1 MKKRAFSNSDKLKL
15 QHCCLRFPMSAV
27 ENETDEARLGWTALL
42 GGRNAAYSVILA
54 GGVTLHA
61 VNIYIVTTILPS
73 VVSDIGGLE
82 YYAWS
87 TTLFVVASIL
97 GSALSSRL
105 LDRVGPGCAYASATA
120 LFVAGTLICAAAPAF
135 PVLLAGRCVQGLGGG
150 FLLALAYAVI
160 RLVFPEALWSRAIG
174 LISAMWG
181 VSALIGPA
189 VGGVFAELNIWRAA
203 FWSLVPLSV
212 IFGTIAIAVLPRGSR
227 DEAEPSPLPQLVL
240 LTASVVAVSA
250 GSVSDNPLWN
260 GVGLLVAGLMAALLV
275 RTELGARARLLPK
288 GALDAGGRLVALYA
302 TIALLVTGMQTD
314 IFVPYFLQ
322 LLHGQSPLTAGYLAA
337 LMAMGWTL
345 GSMLSAGRSGE
356 AGIRAIRTGPIFVLA
371 GLAVLFLFIPVPG
384 GVGWRLV
391 PICVGLLLVGLG
403 IGVTWPHLVTNIFKE
418 TPASEQGLAAGSITT
433 VQLYATAFSA
443 AAAGMVA
450 NLGGL
455 SDPGGA
461 EGASSAALLLFGV
474 FLVAPALGLVSVR
487 RLAGR
492 RNPETPAEA
501 ACGG

>member
-1 MKKRAFSNSDKLKL
+1 
-15 QHCCLRFPMSAV
+15 MSTV
-27 ENETDEARLGWTALL
+27 EHETGEVRSGWKALL
-42 GGRNAAYSVILA
+42 SGRNAAYSVILA

-73 VVSDIGGLE
+73 VVRDIGGLE

-105 LDRVGPGCAYASATA
+105 LERVGPGRAYASATA
-120 LFVAGTLICAAAPAF
+120 LFMAGALICAVAPAF
-135 PVLLAGRCVQGLGGG
+135 PVLLTGRFVQGLGGG

-160 RLVFPEALWSRAIG
+160 RLVYPEALWSRAIG

-181 VSALIGPA
+181 ISTLMGPA
-189 VGGVFAELNIWRAA
+189 VGGVFAELSIWRAA

-212 IFGTIAIAVLPRGSR
+212 IFGTIAISVLPRGSR
-227 DEAEPSPLPQLVL
+227 DEAEPSPLPLPQLVL

-250 GSVSDNPLWN
+250 GSVSANPLWN
-260 GVGLLVAGLMAALLV
+260 ATGLAVAGLMAVLLV
-275 RTELGARARLLPK
+275 RAERGARARLLPK
-288 GALDAGGRLVALYA
+288 GALDTDGRLVALYA

-322 LLHGQSPLTAGYLAA
+322 VLHGQSPLIAGYLAA

-345 GSMLSAGRSGE
+345 GSMLSAGRAGE
-356 AGIRAIRTGPIFVLA
+356 AGTRAIRTGPVIVLA
-371 GLAVLFLFIPVPG
+371 GLAVLLFFVPVPG
-384 GVGWRLV
+384 SVRLQLI
-391 PICVGLLLVGLG
+391 PICAGLLLVGLG
-403 IGVTWPHLVTNIFKE
+403 IGVAWPHLVTNVFKE
-418 TPASEQGLAAGSITT
+418 TPVSEQGLAAGSITT

-455 SDPGGA
+455 SEPGGA
-461 EGASSAALLLFGV
+461 EGASSAALSLFGI
-474 FLVAPALGLVSVR
+474 FLVAPVLGLVSVR
-487 RLAGR
+487 RLGGR
-492 RNPETPAEA
+492 RNPETVAEA
-501 ACGG
+501 AFGD

>member
-1 MKKRAFSNSDKLKL
+1 
-15 QHCCLRFPMSAV
+15 MSTI
-27 ENETDEARLGWTALL
+27 ENETGEARPTWAALL
-42 GGRNAAYSVILA
+42 SSRNAVYSIILA
-54 GGVTLHA
+54 GGVMLHA
-61 VNIYIVTTILPS
+61 LNIYIVTTILPS
-73 VVSDIGGLE
+73 IVGDIGGLE

-97 GSALSSRL
+97 GAALSSRL
-105 LDRVGPGCAYASATA
+105 LERAGPGRAYASATA
-120 LFVAGTLICAAAPAF
+120 LFVAGALICAAAPAF
-135 PVLLAGRCVQGLGGG
+135 PVLLTGRFVQGLGGG
-150 FLLALAYAVI
+150 LLYALAYAVI
-160 RLVFPEALWSRAIG
+160 RLVYPEALWPRAIG

-181 VSALIGPA
+181 ISTLIGPA
-189 VGGVFAELNIWRAA
+189 VGGVFAELSIWRAA

-227 DEAEPSPLPQLVL
+227 DEAEPSPLPLPQLAL

-250 GSVSDNPLWN
+250 GSVSINPLWN
-260 GVGLLVAGLMAALLV
+260 GIGLVVAGLMAALLV
-275 RTELGARARLLPK
+275 RAELGARARLLPK

-322 LLHGQSPLTAGYLAA
+322 VLHGQSPLIAGYLAA

-356 AGIRAIRTGPIFVLA
+356 AGIRAVRTGPVFVLA
-371 GLAVLFLFIPVPG
+371 GLVVLLFFVPVPG
-384 GVGWRLV
+384 GVGWQLM
-391 PICVGLLLVGLG
+391 PICAGLLLVGLG
-403 IGVTWPHLVTNIFKE
+403 IGVAWPHLVTNVFKE
-418 TPASEQGLAAGSITT
+418 TPVSEQGLAAGSITT
-433 VQLYATAFSA
+433 VQLYATAFGA

-461 EGASSAALLLFGV
+461 EGASSAALLLFGA
-474 FLVAPALGLVSVR
+474 FLVAPTLALVSVG

-492 RNPETPAEA
+492 RNPGDAAEA
-501 ACGG
+501 AACGS

>member
-1 MKKRAFSNSDKLKL
+1 
-15 QHCCLRFPMSAV
+15 MSII
-27 ENETDEARLGWTALL
+27 ENEAGEVRPGWAALL
-42 GGRNAAYSVILA
+42 SGRNAVFSIILA

-61 VNIYIVTTILPS
+61 VNIYIVITILPS
-73 VVSDIGGLE
+73 VVGDIGGLE
-82 YYAWS
+82 YYALA
-87 TTLFVVASIL
+87 TTVFVVASIL

-105 LDRVGPGCAYASATA
+105 LDRVGPGRAYASATA
-120 LFVAGTLICAAAPAF
+120 LFVAGALICAAAPAF
-135 PVLLAGRCVQGLGGG
+135 PALLAGRFVQGLGGG
-150 FLLALAYAVI
+150 LLLTLAYAVI
-160 RLVFPEALWSRAIG
+160 RLVYPEALWSRAIG

-181 VSALIGPA
+181 ISTLIGPA
-189 VGGVFAELNIWRAA
+189 VGGVFAELSIWRAA
-203 FWSLVPLSV
+203 FWSLVPFSV
-212 IFGTIAIAVLPRGSR
+212 IFGIIAIAVLPRGSC
-227 DEAEPSPLPQLVL
+227 DEAKPSPLPLPQLVL
-240 LTASVVAVSA
+240 LTASVVALST
-250 GSVSDNPLWN
+250 GSVSANPLWN
-260 GVGLLVAGLMAALLV
+260 GAGLLVAGILAALLV
-275 RTELGARARLLPK
+275 RVEPGARARLLPK
-288 GALDAGGRLVALYA
+288 GALDSGGRLVALYA
-302 TIALLVTGMQTD
+302 TIALLVMGMQTD

-356 AGIRAIRTGPIFVLA
+356 AGIRAIRTGPVLVLA
-371 GLAVLFLFIPVPG
+371 GLAALLFFVPVAG
-384 GVGWRLV
+384 GVGLRLM
-391 PICVGLLLVGLG
+391 PICAGLFLVGLG
-403 IGVTWPHLVTNIFKE
+403 IGVAWPHLVTNVFKE

-433 VQLYATAFSA
+433 VQLYATAFGA

-474 FLVAPALGLVSVR
+474 FLVAPALGLVSVG

-492 RNPETPAEA
+492 RNPKTAAEV